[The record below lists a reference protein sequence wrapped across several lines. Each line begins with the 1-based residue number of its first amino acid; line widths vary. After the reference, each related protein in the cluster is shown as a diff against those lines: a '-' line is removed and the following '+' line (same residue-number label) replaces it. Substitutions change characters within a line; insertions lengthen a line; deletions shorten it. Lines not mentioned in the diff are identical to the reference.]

1 MKHSNV
7 DGRNMSY
14 ISISQQIYV
23 KQRHP
28 IVNQQLKK
36 EKQDLAKQI
45 SFLFHMDTYRS
56 TIVGSRAPRDAG
68 QIPSR
73 PVPSRPGTGRDGTI
87 KLKI

>member
-56 TIVGSRAPRDAG
+56 TIVGS
-68 QIPSR
+68 IPLAAI
-73 PVPSRPGTGRDGTI
+73 VTIYIKNPSKYT
-87 KLKI
+87 KMNFFSNY